1 MSFIALFL
9 KCFATLVFM
18 TLFQKIKRFNPFLLL
33 LIVLCF
39 GACGMMVSSSENTG
53 KDVKTGDLIAKLVS
67 NTHYN
72 QLEIN
77 DEFSKN
83 AFDAMLDFSDP
94 NKRFFIQK
102 DIDALKKHE
111 LLVDDY
117 FIQSNLSFFNDF
129 FPLIEK
135 REEKVKKLVLKI
147 LENPIE
153 FSKLTDVQTNADSLD
168 YCKSEKQ
175 LKERWRKNLA
185 FMVNDKL
192 YYLEKKQ
199 LADTLSSDS
208 VKVIKT
214 MAELEIQA
222 REQIL
227 KRHKEWFKRLSKLE
241 RDDRLSNYFNALLS
255 IYCPHTKF
263 YPPKDKEDFD
273 IGFSGKLEGIG
284 ATLSMRDGYIKV
296 EKIVAGSAS
305 WKAGDLKAGDLIL
318 EVAQADAAPV
328 DVYDM
333 RLDKAVRLIRGPKG
347 TEVRL
352 TIKKVSGEVE
362 VISIIR
368 DLVVIEETYAKSV
381 LISDSAS
388 SDVFGYIHLASFY
401 ADFNNRNG
409 RRCSKDVL
417 KELRALKKHNVKAV
431 ILDLRNNGG
440 GSLTDAIEMAG
451 YFIKSG
457 PVVQVDGVG
466 EDPKVYSDV
475 NPLTQFE
482 GGLIVMVNEFSASAS
497 EIFAAAI
504 QDYKRGIIIGTNTYG
519 KGTVQRFYP
528 LKQVAK
534 AYDIDIQ
541 GQEIGEVKETIAK
554 FFRIN
559 GGATQLRGVAPDVL
573 LPEAYMY
580 LDMGEGS
587 NEYALEWKAIPKAKY
602 ETFTFGYSIKDI
614 ALEAQQR
621 IDTTMYFKQVD
632 ASAKILKAGRD
643 RSSYS
648 LDFESYKKAKKK
660 REGIVIANEPDK
672 QEISDWK
679 ISFHSTDLSTFEKD
693 SISSDRMNKF
703 KDNIKNDMYIREA
716 LRIGAGM

>member
-1 MSFIALFL
+1 MNFN
-9 KCFATLVFM
+9 KKT
-18 TLFQKIKRFNPFLLL
+18 KRFNPILLL
-33 LIVLCF
+33 LIAVCF
-39 GACGMMVSSSENTG
+39 AACGMVISKSVTSN
-53 KDVKTGDLIAKLVS
+53 KDTKTGDLIAKLVR

-72 QLEIN
+72 QLQIN
-77 DEFSKN
+77 DDFSKN
-83 AFDAMLDFSDP
+83 AFDALLDYSDP

-102 DIDALKKHE
+102 DIDALRKHE

-117 FIQSNLSFFNDF
+117 FIQSDLAFFDDF

-135 REEKVKKLVLKI
+135 REMKIEKLIFKI

-153 FSKLTDVQTNADSLD
+153 FDEMSDVQTDPDSLS
-168 YCKSEKQ
+168 YCKTEKE
-175 LKERWRKNLA
+175 LKKRWRKNLA
-185 FMVNDKL
+185 FMINDKL

-199 LADTLSSDS
+199 KNDTTTSDT

-214 MAELEIQA
+214 LAELEIQA

-241 RDDRLSNYFNALLS
+241 KDDRLSNYFNALLS
-255 IYCPHTKF
+255 VYCPHTQY

-273 IGFSGKLEGIG
+273 IGFTGKLEGIG

-318 EVAQADAAPV
+318 EVAQGDEPPV

-352 TIKKVSGEVE
+352 TIKKVSGNTE

-368 DLVVIEETYAKSV
+368 DLVVIAETYAKSV
-381 LISDSAS
+381 LLKDTS
-388 SDVFGYIHLASFY
+388 SNDQFGYIHLASFY

-451 YFIKSG
+451 YFIKAG
-457 PVVQVDGVG
+457 PIVQVDGVG

-475 NPLTQFE
+475 NPLVQYQ

-504 QDYKRGIIIGTNTYG
+504 QDYKRGVVIGTNTYG

-534 AYDIDIQ
+534 AYDVDLK
-541 GQEIGEVKETIAK
+541 GEEIGEVKETIAK

-559 GGATQLRGVAPDVL
+559 GGATQLRGVAPDVVL
-573 LPEAYMY
+573 
-580 LDMGEGS
+580 
-587 NEYALEWKAIPKAKY
+587 
-602 ETFTFGYSIKDI
+602 
-614 ALEAQQR
+614 
-621 IDTTMYFKQVD
+621 
-632 ASAKILKAGRD
+632 
-643 RSSYS
+643 
-648 LDFESYKKAKKK
+648 
-660 REGIVIANEPDK
+660 
-672 QEISDWK
+672 
-679 ISFHSTDLSTFEKD
+679 
-693 SISSDRMNKF
+693 
-703 KDNIKNDMYIREA
+703 
-716 LRIGAGM
+716 

>member
-1 MSFIALFL
+1 MSIEIL
-9 KCFATLVFM
+9 KSFTTLATMNFN
-18 TLFQKIKRFNPFLLL
+18 QKSKGFSPVLLL
-33 LIVLCF
+33 LIVVCF
-39 GACGMMVSSSENTG
+39 AACGMVLSKVSTTS
-53 KDVKTGDLIAKLVS
+53 KDTKTGDLIAKLVR

-72 QLEIN
+72 QLVIN

-83 AFDAMLDFSDP
+83 AFEALLDFSDP

-111 LLVDDY
+111 LLVDNY
-117 FIQSNLSFFNDF
+117 FIKSDLTFFNDF

-135 REEKVKKLVLKI
+135 REEKVEKLIFKI
-147 LENPIE
+147 LEKPIE
-153 FSKLTDVQTNADSLD
+153 FNELTNVQTDADSLS
-168 YCKSEKQ
+168 YCNSEKE
-175 LKERWRKNLA
+175 LKQRWRKNLA
-185 FMVNDKL
+185 FMINDKL

-199 LADTLSSDS
+199 ANDTLQSDT
-208 VKVIKT
+208 VKVKKT
-214 MAELEIQA
+214 LKEMEIQA
-222 REQIL
+222 REQVL
-227 KRHKEWFKRLSKLE
+227 KRHKEWFNRLSKLE
-241 RDDRLSNYFNALLS
+241 KDDRLSNYFNALLS
-255 IYCPHTKF
+255 IYCPHTQY

-273 IGFSGKLEGIG
+273 IGFTGKLEGIG
-284 ATLSMRDGYIKV
+284 ATLSMREGYIKV

-318 EVAQADAAPV
+318 EVAQGDEPPV

-352 TIKKVSGEVE
+352 TIKKVSGDIE

-368 DLVVIEETYAKSV
+368 DLVVIEETYAKS
-381 LISDSAS
+381 LILKDTS
-388 SDVFGYIHLASFY
+388 SNDRFGYIHLASFY

-417 KELRALKKHNVKAV
+417 KEIRALKKHKVKSI

-451 YFIKSG
+451 YFIKAG
-457 PVVQVDGVG
+457 PIVQVDGVG
-466 EDPKVYSDV
+466 EAPKVYSDV
-475 NPLTQFE
+475 NPLVQYD

-504 QDYKRGIIIGTNTYG
+504 QDYKRGVIIGTNTYG

-528 LKQVAK
+528 LTQVAK
-534 AYDIDIQ
+534 AYDVDIE
-541 GQEIGEVKETIAK
+541 GQQIGEVKETIAK

-573 LPEAYMY
+573 LPDAYMY

-587 NEYALEWKAIPKAKY
+587 NEYALEWKAIPKADYK
-602 ETFTFGYSIKDI
+602 TFNYAYDIKELSKKSQ
-614 ALEAQQR
+614 AR
-621 IDTTMYFKQVD
+621 IDTVRYFKQVD
-632 ASAKILKAGRD
+632 QSAKILKKNREA
-643 RSSYS
+643 S
-648 LDFESYKKAKKK
+648 LYPLSFKEYKKSKIEREEQAKDNKP
-660 REGIVIANEPDK
+660 EK
-672 QEISDWK
+672 QDIMDWE
-679 ISFHSTDLSTFEKD
+679 ISFHSKDSSSFEKD
-693 SISSDRMNKF
+693 TISLDRMEKF
-703 KDNIKNDMYIREA
+703 KESIKNDRYIREA
-716 LRIGAGM
+716 LKIGAEM

>member
-1 MSFIALFL
+1 MNFN
-9 KCFATLVFM
+9 KKT
-18 TLFQKIKRFNPFLLL
+18 KRFNPILLL
-33 LIVLCF
+33 LIAVCF
-39 GACGMMVSSSENTG
+39 AACGMVISKSVTSN
-53 KDVKTGDLIAKLVS
+53 KDTKTGDLIAKLVR

-72 QLEIN
+72 QLQIN
-77 DEFSKN
+77 DDFSKN
-83 AFDAMLDFSDP
+83 AFDALLDYSDP

-102 DIDALKKHE
+102 DIDALRKHE

-117 FIQSNLSFFNDF
+117 FIQSDLAFFDDF

-135 REEKVKKLVLKI
+135 REMKIEKLIFKI

-153 FSKLTDVQTNADSLD
+153 FDEMSDVQTDPDSLS
-168 YCKSEKQ
+168 YCKTEKE
-175 LKERWRKNLA
+175 LKKRWRKNLA
-185 FMVNDKL
+185 FMINDKL

-199 LADTLSSDS
+199 KNDTTTSDT

-214 MAELEIQA
+214 LAELEIQA

-241 RDDRLSNYFNALLS
+241 KDDRLSNYFNALLS
-255 IYCPHTKF
+255 VYCPHTQY

-273 IGFSGKLEGIG
+273 IGFTGKLEGIG

-318 EVAQADAAPV
+318 EVAQGDEPPV

-352 TIKKVSGEVE
+352 TIKKVSGNTE

-368 DLVVIEETYAKSV
+368 DLVVIAETYAKSV
-381 LISDSAS
+381 LLKDTS
-388 SDVFGYIHLASFY
+388 SNDQFGYIHLASFY

-451 YFIKSG
+451 YFIKAG
-457 PVVQVDGVG
+457 PIVQVDGVG

-475 NPLTQFE
+475 NPLVQYQ

-504 QDYKRGIIIGTNTYG
+504 QDYKRGVVIGTNTYG

-534 AYDIDIQ
+534 AYDVDLK
-541 GQEIGEVKETIAK
+541 GEEIGEVKETIAK

-559 GGATQLRGVAPDVL
+559 GGATQLRGVAPDVV
-573 LPEAYMY
+573 LPSTFMY

-602 ETFTFGYSIKDI
+602 DVFKYNYDI
-614 ALEAQQR
+614 QDLAKNAQSR
-621 IDTTMYFKQVD
+621 IDTTSYFNQVNEG
-632 ASAKILKAGRD
+632 AKILKANREA
-643 RSSYS
+643 SYYS
-648 LDFESYKKAKKK
+648 LSFDKYKDAKIK
-660 REGIVIANEPDK
+660 REQQAKDAEPKK
-672 QEISDWK
+672 QEITDWE
-679 ISFHSTDLSTFEKD
+679 ISFHSRDSSSFVTDT
-693 SISSDRMNKF
+693 ISLDRMDKF
-703 KDNIKNDMYIREA
+703 KESIKNDRYIREA
-716 LRIGAGM
+716 LRIGVGM